1 MRGWGGGRGGV
12 GWLRVD
18 GMGGWLGESGGGGGR
33 GGQLIVVVEV
43 VYFFLPQ
50 FYCVFCAYMAVSSLG
65 FKYYYFFYL
74 QHMLPCF

>member
-1 MRGWGGGRGGV
+1 M

-33 GGQLIVVVEV
+33 GG
-43 VYFFLPQ
+43 
-50 FYCVFCAYMAVSSLG
+50 AVDCGGRSGVLFSPSVLLCLLCLYG
-65 FKYYYFFYL
+65 CLFPGVQILLFFYL